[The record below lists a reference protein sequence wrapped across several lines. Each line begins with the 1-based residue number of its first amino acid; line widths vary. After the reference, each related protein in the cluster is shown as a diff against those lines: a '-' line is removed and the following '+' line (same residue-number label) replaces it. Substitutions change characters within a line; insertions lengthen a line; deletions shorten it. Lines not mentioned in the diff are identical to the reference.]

1 MYSKCGNWRLVL
13 RLIQW
18 WTLAKTLT
26 MWCDD
31 RLIATGIFLVLPYYD
46 KWIKPVIHRLETF
59 RVTLQY
65 TKKITNDLKTDE
77 LRFNSASF
85 CFLTQSLLYIWFVL
99 IHVTSFPWE
108 NPFFF
113 SCLFVCLYFCEKK
126 NLCRLV
132 IVRQC
137 TSEINAVE
145 YCITKFSWSDH
156 RTERTRNKTE
166 PARMIIEERFNFYT
180 CRK

>member
-1 MYSKCGNWRLVL
+1 MYSKRGNWRLVL

-59 RVTLQY
+59 HLTLQY
-65 TKKITNDLKTDE
+65 TKKITNDFKKDE

-85 CFLTQSLLYIWFVL
+85 LLSIPVIPLYLIWFHSCDFLCIVRE
-99 IHVTSFPWE
+99 SFFPQ
-108 NPFFF
+108 
-113 SCLFVCLYFCEKK
+113 LFVCLYFCAKKK

-132 IVRQC
+132 TVRQC
-137 TSEINAVE
+137 TSELNAVE
-145 YCITKFSWSDH
+145 CCITKFSQIQPLGTDH
-156 RTERTRNKTE
+156 RTERTRYKTE
-166 PARMIIEERFNFYT
+166 S
-180 CRK
+180 RKTLKKV

>member
-1 MYSKCGNWRLVL
+1 MYSKCRNWRLVL

-59 RVTLQY
+59 RLTLQY
-65 TKKITNDLKTDE
+65 TRKITNDLKEDE

-85 CFLTQSLLYIWFVL
+85 CFLSWSFLYIWFVL

-108 NPFFF
+108 TPFFF
-113 SCLFVCLYFCEKK
+113 SCLFVCIFVKK
-126 NLCRLV
+126 TFCRLE

-145 YCITKFSWSDH
+145 CCITKFS
-156 RTERTRNKTE
+156 
-166 PARMIIEERFNFYT
+166 
-180 CRK
+180 